1 MKSKKS
7 KNKSL
12 LIRVCGIILSLSML
26 FTVLT
31 ACTKENGDLE
41 ETTAASTTTAATT
54 SNGPFVPLV
63 KEGPAPLSDYRI
75 VYAEGAS
82 DMIVKQYV
90 PWLQARI
97 QKLYNVSLEAVSD
110 ATEPAEREIVIG
122 DTNRSTERIGN
133 YFEGGYWPLAEYRSA
148 AIAEGGNFYLLGYN
162 IKMLIYAAEN
172 MLQMNTRNSQNG
184 IILDTSGE
192 WFESTYFDTK
202 DDYNLAKDADIR
214 IMSYN
219 ILHEDWGEVV
229 PTPVAG
235 RDKKV
240 AELLLYYL
248 PDVVGLQEVSDTWHS
263 SLYDILVE
271 PGIYARACV
280 KSNGDANN
288 MTTFLYNPDTVKL
301 VDEYV
306 LDLDNN
312 SNIRVFAVAVFEKL
326 SDGQR
331 FVVTNTHP
339 APTDHGDNYTRNITD
354 MITLAKQELAKYS
367 ELPFIMTGD
376 FNTYET
382 ATETYSKILG
392 IGVVDAKAEAE
403 TVVNNYGSWLGW
415 GRKPVLNGGSLDH
428 ILISPNASSKLYN
441 TVKDNDVQHISDHA
455 PVYADIS
462 FNKK

>member
-1 MKSKKS
+1 M
-7 KNKSL
+7 KNKKEKT
-12 LIRVCGIILSLSML
+12 LIRVGCILLTLVML
-26 FTVLT
+26 LT
-31 ACTKENGDLE
+31 AFSSCTKEEGGNE

-54 SNGPFVPLV
+54 ASNTPFVPLV

-90 PWLQARI
+90 PWLQQRI
-97 QKLYNVSLEAVSD
+97 KTLYNISLEAVSD
-110 ATEPAEREIVIG
+110 ATEPSEREIVIG
-122 DTNRSTERIGN
+122 DTNRSTERITN
-133 YFEGGYWPLAEYRSA
+133 YFEGGNWPLEKYKSA
-148 AIAEGGNFYLLGYN
+148 AVAEGGNFYLLGYN
-162 IKMLIYAAEN
+162 MKMLIYAAEN
-172 MLQMNTRNSQNG
+172 MLQMNTRNSQDG
-184 IILDTSGE
+184 RILDTSGN
-192 WFESTYFDTK
+192 WFVSSNFNTK
-202 DDYNLAKDADIR
+202 DDYNLTKDADVR

-240 AELLLYYL
+240 ADLLLYYL
-248 PDVVGLQEVSDTWHS
+248 PDVVGLQEVSDTWHNN
-263 SLYDILVE
+263 LYKILVE

-280 KSNGDANN
+280 KSNGNSNN

-306 LDLDNN
+306 LDLDDN

-339 APTDHGDNYTRNITD
+339 APTDHGDNYTRNIAD
-354 MITLAKQELAKYS
+354 MIALAKQELEKYS

-382 ATETYSKILG
+382 SAEVYPQILG
-392 IGVVDAKAEAE
+392 IGVVDAKAAAE

-415 GRKPVLNGGSLDH
+415 GRAPTLNGSSLDH
-428 ILISPNASSKLYN
+428 ILINSNASSKLYN

-455 PVYADIS
+455 PIYADIS